1 MTAQI
6 DLQDKLRQLRVL
18 PSETEWIEFKEAKN
32 NFDFDDLGKY
42 FSALSNE
49 ANLKNQ
55 SSGWLVFG
63 LRDKPI
69 PRQIVGT
76 NYRPLR
82 PDLDSLKEEIANG
95 TSHRITF
102 EEIHELQTLD
112 GRVLLFQI
120 PAALRGSPTS
130 WKGHFYGRDHENLC
144 PLNLYEIEQIRKQDA
159 VDDWSVA
166 VCEYAKIDDLD
177 PKAIAFAIEAYT
189 KKNPSLAEEISNWDT
204 ITFLN
209 KAKLCIEGKITRA
222 AVVLLGRHE
231 ADHLLGNCHPQL
243 SWILKD
249 REGMERDY
257 KHFNLPLILAVDPL
271 LAQIRNL
278 TCRVLPE
285 GTLFP
290 TELLQYEPW
299 ILRESIHN
307 AIAHQDYTLGG
318 RVNVVEFEDRLVIV
332 NKGSFLPGDIESVIR
347 RDAPFS
353 VYRNAFLSQAMVSL
367 GMIDTIGSGIK
378 RIFQTQKKR
387 SFPMPD
393 FDLTVPNE
401 VKMMIGNRVLDE
413 RYTRML
419 LARADLGLWDVIA
432 LDKVQ
437 KGKPLTDEEFKS
449 LKSKKLVEGRRQNLF
464 VSAEIAAITDTLEEY
479 LHNRGIDKSYCKKM
493 VLELLET
500 KTDAKRE
507 DIDRLLRKKIS
518 DAITEEQKTTF
529 IRNLLQEMRR
539 EKSIERSGAKTGPK
553 AAWRL
558 SSKGKND
565 TV

>member
-1 MTAQI
+1 MTSQI
-6 DLQDKLRQLRVL
+6 DLQDKLKQLRVL

>member
-189 KKNPSLAEEISNWDT
+189 KKKPSLAEEISNWDT